1 MKGVR
6 PIVLTPLIAL
16 AWAGAAQAQLLR
28 IPIRPRAPAGEPP
41 VAVAPPGLPPSEAE
55 IWPFPAPD
63 PKSWWDE
70 PGLKRP
76 EAADPLAGRRIPRG
90 STLAPVSNGIDPST
104 YRLWGLM
111 PLQWEVLY
119 PGEMIVEAWVRPS
132 TSVRQSVVRVIVR
145 RDGKA
150 FVQVRAGLA
159 CCEAD
164 IARRIGFDAELPPG
178 SAERFL
184 ALRDNPAWSSPRLV
198 RTEEHNAAQ
207 GLCVNGVSYDL
218 TLLVRGQSRALHRA
232 CDDAAI
238 GQVADILEPVLRAGL
253 GHDPRFDILFR
264 GKIDFGAE
272 RSAYHELIASGGSLK
287 ADPQGRLQPPGA
299 EIAPKPE

>member
-1 MKGVR
+1 VR
-6 PIVLTPLIAL
+6 PIVVTALIAL
-16 AWAGAAQAQLLR
+16 ACAGPAQAQLLR
-28 IPIRPRAPAGEPP
+28 IPLGPRTGAGGPP
-41 VAVAPPGLPPSEAE
+41 VASAPPGLPPAEAE
-55 IWPFPAPD
+55 IWPYPAPD

-76 EAADPLAGRRIPRG
+76 EAADPLGGRRIPHG
-90 STLAPVSNGIDPST
+90 ATLAPINNGIDPST

-119 PGEMIVEAWVRPS
+119 PGEMIVEVWVRPS

-184 ALRDNPAWSSPRLV
+184 ALRNNPAWSSPRLV
-198 RTEEHNAAQ
+198 RTAEHNAAQ
-207 GLCVNGVSYDL
+207 GVCVNGVSYDL
-218 TLLVRGQSRALHRA
+218 TLVVRGQSRALHRA

-253 GHDPRFDILFR
+253 GHEPRFDVLFR
-264 GKIDFGAE
+264 GKIDYSAE
-272 RSAYHELIASGGSLK
+272 RSAYQELIASGGSLK
-287 ADPQGRLQPPGA
+287 ADLQGRAQPPGA